1 MARVR
6 DQATGT
12 GMGEGAGS
20 SASASASAPAAR
32 RRRARDASRITLR
45 QLCRL
50 GLPGPLLLPTLLPAV
65 RQLVPASHA
74 GFFFCD
80 ERGSILNLYAERLLA
95 PNDMAAYHDRHNDQ
109 QFRRQYLARVAA
121 ASPVSRRSVGPE
133 ERASPYHREVLAPLG
148 IEHFLYAIVR
158 HGQRPIG
165 QLSLYRGPD
174 EPPFDEHDAAQ
185 LADVLHYLGEALAVP
200 AVNLLRDVQAQTLEE
215 AIAVLTPDGQELFAD
230 AGWHRLIRMAH
241 GNAIAPAAALHERE
255 TLPRFLRAVMAAVET
270 APQAIHQV
278 HTHWGRFAFRRHDLQ
293 ARPDGAPA
301 VALVLSRLAAEPLRL
316 AQGAAV
322 LGLSPQ
328 QREVALLMAL
338 GRSNAD
344 IAAQMGLSLNTASY
358 HAKQVLSRLGV
369 HERSA
374 VARTL
379 HEAAA
384 HQDGRGSYPPG

>member
-1 MARVR
+1 MAEVNHRRAAGAVG
-6 DQATGT
+6 GT
-12 GMGEGAGS
+12 GGARGARAAGPAPVAPRR
-20 SASASASAPAAR
+20 AS
-32 RRRARDASRITLR
+32 ARDADRITLR

-50 GLPGPLLLPTLLPAV
+50 GLPGPLLLPTLLPAL
-65 RQLVPASHA
+65 RQVVPASHA
-74 GFFFCD
+74 GFFYCD
-80 ERGSILNLYAERLLA
+80 ERGSILNLYAERLL
-95 PNDMAAYHDRHNDQ
+95 PPKDMASYHDRHSDQ

-121 ASPVSRRSVGPE
+121 PSPVSRRSVTE
-133 ERASPYHREVLAPLG
+133 AERAGDYHREVLVPLG

-158 HGQRPIG
+158 HRQRVLG

-174 EPPFDEHDAAQ
+174 EPPFDEHDATQ

-200 AVNLLRDVQAQTLEE
+200 AVNLLRDVQEQTLEE
-215 AIAVLTPDGQELFAD
+215 AIAVLDASGRELYAD

-255 TLPRFLRAVMAAVET
+255 TLPQFLKAVMAAVLT

-293 ARPDGAPA
+293 ARGDGAPA

-316 AQGAAV
+316 AQGAAA

-338 GRSNAD
+338 GRSNAE
-344 IAAQMGLSLNTASY
+344 IAEQMGLTLNTANY
-358 HAKQVLSRLGV
+358 HAKQVLQRLGV
-369 HERSA
+369 HERGA
-374 VARTL
+374 VARIL
-379 HEAAA
+379 SAAA
-384 HQDGRGSYPPG
+384 QQHG

>member
-1 MARVR
+1 MARAD
-6 DQATGT
+6 DQRKG
-12 GMGEGAGS
+12 GSGA
-20 SASASASAPAAR
+20 AAAGR
-32 RRRARDASRITLR
+32 RGGGRDADRITLR

-50 GLPGPLLLPTLLPAV
+50 GLPGPLLLPTLLPAL
-65 RQLVPASHA
+65 RQVVPASHA

-80 ERGSILNLYAERLLA
+80 ERGSILNLYAERLL
-95 PNDMAAYHDRHNDQ
+95 PPGDMAAYHDRHNDQ

-121 ASPVSRRSVGPE
+121 PSPVSHRSVSAE
-133 ERASPYHREVLAPLG
+133 EREGTYYREVLAPLG
-148 IEHFLYAIVR
+148 IAHFLYGIVR
-158 HGQRPIG
+158 YRGRVVG

-174 EPPFDEHDAAQ
+174 EPAFGAHDATQ

-200 AVNLLRDVQAQTLEE
+200 ALNLLRDVQEQTIEE
-215 AIAVLTPDGQELFAD
+215 AIAVLDASGRELFAD

-241 GNAIAPAAALHERE
+241 GNAIAPAAALHERD
-255 TLPRFLRAVMAAVET
+255 TLPQFLQAVMAAVLN

-293 ARPDGAPA
+293 ARQDGSPA
-301 VALVLSRLAAEPLRL
+301 VALVLARLAAEPLRL

-344 IAAQMGLSLNTASY
+344 IAEQMGLTLNTASY
-358 HAKQVLSRLGV
+358 HVKQVLARLGV
-369 HERSA
+369 HERGA
-374 VARTL
+374 VARVLTS
-379 HEAAA
+379 AAA
-384 HQDGRGSYPPG
+384 QQGR